1 MPELECEVLVVGAG
15 PAGVVTA
22 LLLDDLG
29 VDTVVV
35 DRRTEVSDLPRA
47 RGIHARATEILR
59 QLGIEGDMVAASLP
73 TDPRMEIRTSLEGPP
88 VHVAATGGD
97 SFSEVSP
104 CEGIAIAQDVFEGV
118 LRDHLGRRDGI
129 RVRLGHRLVALDSEG
144 GRGAVATVVDE
155 SVGTRTIRADYVV
168 GADGWRSPVR
178 GLVGIDFADEPMQTM
193 RSIRFRA
200 DLAPWLG
207 TPPPSF
213 VRIVDPDSALLATHP
228 DGRWVV
234 FVLSPDEEPA
244 EALVRRALGVD
255 VDVEILADVLW
266 QAGIGCAET
275 FRSGPVFLVGDA
287 AHRVTPL
294 GATGITTAMSDAHNL
309 AWKLAGV
316 LSGWAPPSLLD
327 TYSFERRPVA
337 ELACAHNRAL
347 VEGARSGRQS
357 TGDLRMVDM
366 GYRYHS
372 SIITADPANA
382 GPLPDV
388 YVQSADPGARAPH
401 AWIDRAAR
409 HSTIDLF
416 GRGFVAVAAEGTA
429 VPDATAV
436 AAHSGVPYEAFTTG
450 IPEVVAAYD
459 LDGGGVVLVRPD
471 GHVARR
477 WTGGVDSGE
486 LATALSA
493 ATGDADADARG

>member
-1 MPELECEVLVVGAG
+1 MAELECEVLVVGAG

-22 LLLDDLG
+22 LLLGDLG

-47 RGIHARATEILR
+47 RGIHARATEVLR
-59 QLGIEGDMVAASLP
+59 QLGIEDDMVAASLP
-73 TDPRMEIRTSLEGPP
+73 IDPRMEVRTSLGAPP
-88 VHVAATGGD
+88 VHTAPTGGD

-118 LRDHLGRRDGI
+118 LREHLGRRDGI
-129 RVRLGHRLVALDSEG
+129 RVRLGQRLVGLDAEG
-144 GRGAVATVVDE
+144 ERGAVASLVEE
-155 SVGTRTIRADYVV
+155 SGASHTIRAAYVV

-178 GLVGIDFADEPMQTM
+178 GLAGIGFADEPMQTM

-200 DLAPWLG
+200 DLSPWLG

-255 VDVEILADVLW
+255 ADVEVLADVFW
-266 QAGIGCAET
+266 EAGIGCAER

-316 LSGWAPPSLLD
+316 LRGWAPPSLLD
-327 TYSFERRPVA
+327 TYSLERRPVA

-347 VEGARSGRQS
+347 VEGARTGRPPA
-357 TGDLRMVDM
+357 GDQRMVDM
-366 GYRYHS
+366 GYRYAS
-372 SIITADPANA
+372 PIITADPANA
-382 GPLPDV
+382 GPLPDA
-388 YVQSADPGARAPH
+388 YVQTADPGARAPH
-401 AWIDRAAR
+401 AWIDRTTR

-416 GRGFVAVAAEGTA
+416 GRSFVLLAST
-429 VPDATAV
+429 ATAGPGHPTV
-436 AAHSGVPYEAFTTG
+436 RAEHGIPLEAFVTDV
-450 IPEVVAAYD
+450 PEVLATYR
-459 LDGGGVVLVRPD
+459 LDPGSLVLVRPD
-471 GHVARR
+471 GHVAWRSS
-477 WTGGVDSGE
+477 SGE
-486 LATALSA
+486 RASAPSLADVVA
-493 ATGDADADARG
+493 AAAGWSTTEP